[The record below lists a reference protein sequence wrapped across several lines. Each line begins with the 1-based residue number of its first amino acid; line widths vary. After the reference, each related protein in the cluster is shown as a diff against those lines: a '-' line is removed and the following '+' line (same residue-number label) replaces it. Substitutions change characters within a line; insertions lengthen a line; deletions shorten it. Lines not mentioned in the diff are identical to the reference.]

1 MSARQVKA
9 LLSPASPAGA
19 VYAALNE
26 DVYGPEA
33 ELTPPPFKKGKA
45 LPAVGHRS
53 THRPRKLSEKQR
65 RTFLGE
71 AVKRIQSEAF
81 GRSGRYLRRLDT
93 IHEGGNRSR
102 AERWVA
108 LAAVAEPLLARLDIA
123 TGCLGW
129 LGDDGQFRLNR
140 QTGMAE
146 DAGIHPARLCRLLK
160 ALEKAQYTLR
170 KIKRLYRNGKR
181 WVTRVTIYMRPRF
194 FHDLGLGLA
203 HATARTRKAAAYL
216 KKKRQADV
224 VTQQAR
230 LDDVAHAHE
239 RRMSHRKAEAHR
251 GELQRRQEA
260 EVRLVTRRSRAAQMM
275 EIAIANPGLSHAEYV
290 ALHAKQF
297 PPS

>member
-1 MSARQVKA
+1 MSARQIKA
-9 LLSPASPAGA
+9 LLSSASPAGA

-26 DVYGPEA
+26 EVYGPEA
-33 ELTPPPFKKGKA
+33 ELTPPPFKKAKT
-45 LPAVGHRS
+45 LPPVGHRS
-53 THRPRKLSEKQR
+53 LHRPRKLSEKQR

-81 GRSGRYLRRLDT
+81 ERSGRYLRRLDT

-102 AERWVA
+102 AERWLA

-216 KKKRQADV
+216 KKKRHADAA
-224 VTQQAR
+224 TQQTR
-230 LDDVAHAHE
+230 LDDVARAHE
-239 RRMSHRKAEAHR
+239 RRMSHRKAESRRADLDRQAKHDQR
-251 GELQRRQEA
+251 LQSLRSDAAILMELAMAYPGREPDEYRAMLRQRKGQ
-260 EVRLVTRRSRAAQMM
+260 
-275 EIAIANPGLSHAEYV
+275 
-290 ALHAKQF
+290 
-297 PPS
+297 

>member
-1 MSARQVKA
+1 MSVRQIKA

-26 DVYGPEA
+26 EVYGPEA
-33 ELTPPPFKKGKA
+33 ELTPPPFKKKV
-45 LPAVGHRS
+45 LPPVGHRS
-53 THRPRKLSEKQR
+53 QRRPRRLTDKQR

-81 GRSGRYLRRLDT
+81 DRSGRYLRRLDT

-102 AERWVA
+102 AERWLA

-146 DAGIHPARLCRLLK
+146 DAEIHPARLCRLLK

-181 WVTRVTIYMRPRF
+181 WVTRITIYIRPRF

-216 KKKRQADV
+216 KKKRQADA

-230 LDDVAHAHE
+230 LDDVARAHE
-239 RRMSHRKAEAHR
+239 RRMSHRKAVSAMDERERRAESEA
-251 GELQRRQEA
+251 
-260 EVRLVTRRSRAAQMM
+260 RLLTRRSHAAQMLQ
-275 EIAIANPGLSHAEYV
+275 ITLDNPGLSHDEYL
-290 ALHAKQF
+290 ALHAKLF

>member
-1 MSARQVKA
+1 MSARQIKA

-26 DVYGPEA
+26 EVYGPEA
-33 ELTPPPFKKGKA
+33 ELTPPPFKKTKT

-53 THRPRKLSEKQR
+53 MHRPRKLTEKQR

-81 GRSGRYLRRLDT
+81 ERSGRYLRRLDT

-102 AERWVA
+102 AERWLA

-181 WVTRVTIYMRPRF
+181 WVTRITIYMRPRF

-216 KKKRQADV
+216 KKKRHADAA
-224 VTQQAR
+224 TQQTR
-230 LDDVAHAHE
+230 LDDVARAHE
-239 RRMSHRKAEAHR
+239 RRMSHRKAESRRADLDRQAKHDQR
-251 GELQRRQEA
+251 LQSLRSDAAILMELAMAYPGREPDEYRAMLRQRKGQ
-260 EVRLVTRRSRAAQMM
+260 
-275 EIAIANPGLSHAEYV
+275 
-290 ALHAKQF
+290 
-297 PPS
+297 